1 MNAVSITTKGN
12 PSPFDTTVMKKK
24 MGEDGAKK

>member
-12 PSPFDTTVMKKK
+12 PSPFDTTVMK